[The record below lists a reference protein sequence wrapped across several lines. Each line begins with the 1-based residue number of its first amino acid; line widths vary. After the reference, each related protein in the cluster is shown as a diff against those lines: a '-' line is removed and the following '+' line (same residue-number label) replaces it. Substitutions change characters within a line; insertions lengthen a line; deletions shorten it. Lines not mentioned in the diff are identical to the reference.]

1 MHMIAVEDIYSRVS
15 NARGIASRIR
25 GRAKELDRS
34 VASVL
39 KAVKL
44 GPSFVKDLDQTPL
57 ASPRTENLRKLA
69 RELDVSFEWLATG
82 SGAPS
87 SGSAGAEPGRYG
99 YDDRRSLPPRAQ
111 RSVRP
116 SRADLERLLDQT
128 GEPIVIDVPEY
139 DVQLSAGHGALIS
152 DEAVRRYWGLP
163 RSYLESLGLDV
174 SRIAFVEI
182 VGDSMAPALMPGD
195 LVLLDLRSTNPAL
208 PAIYAL
214 WDGDATV
221 CKRVEK
227 VHGSDPPMVRII
239 SENKAYTAYDVPA
252 EWVNVIGRV
261 AWFARRT

>member
-1 MHMIAVEDIYSRVS
+1 MIAVEDIYSGVS
-15 NARGIASRIR
+15 NAREIAARIKL
-25 GRAKELDRS
+25 RAREQGRS
-34 VASVL
+34 VASIL
-39 KAVKL
+39 KAAKL
-44 GPSFVKDLDQTPL
+44 GPSFVKDLDQTPD

-69 RELDVSFEWLATG
+69 RELDVSFEWLAIG
-82 SGAPS
+82 EGVSRAKQ
-87 SGSAGAEPGRYG
+87 PGVYG
-99 YDDRRSLPPRAQ
+99 YEGEAARPPRVQ
-111 RSVRP
+111 RTVRP
-116 SRADLERLLDQT
+116 NRDQLHRLIEQVS
-128 GEPIVIDVPEY
+128 GEPQVIDVPEY
-139 DVQLSAGHGALIS
+139 DVQLSAGHGALVS

-174 SRIAFVEI
+174 TRIAFVEI

>member
-1 MHMIAVEDIYSRVS
+1 MIVVEDIYSRVT
-15 NARGIASRIR
+15 NAREISARIKA
-25 GRAKELDRS
+25 RAKELNRS
-34 VASVL
+34 VSSVL
-39 KAVKL
+39 RDAKL
-44 GPSFVKDLDQTPL
+44 GPSFVKDLDQTPKS
-57 ASPRTENLRKLA
+57 SPRTESLRKIA
-69 RELDVSFEWLATG
+69 KELDVPLEWLAEGRGETNAAPNPGQYGFESDRTRKAHGERIAG
-82 SGAPS
+82 SVARGVTVN
-87 SGSAGAEPGRYG
+87 AGGI
-99 YDDRRSLPPRAQ
+99 D
-111 RSVRP
+111 V
-116 SRADLERLLDQT
+116 DLRM
-128 GEPIVIDVPEY
+128 IDVPEF
-139 DVQLSAGHGALIS
+139 DVQLSAGHGALIA

-227 VHGSDPPMVRII
+227 IHGSEPLMVRII

-252 EWVNVIGRV
+252 EWINVIGRV